1 MFNARHRVD
10 PPPAGPGPGWA
21 RGGGRAGSAHQGPGR
36 RASAPSRT
44 RAGIVTAR
52 VTASHRDGPQRCS
65 LANSCHGGN
74 RDFKLKFSGSRR
86 LRLYDPV
93 RVRASKSVGRG
104 APVTVPVTGSVTP
117 APGLRLPV
125 LLWHSGSGYTP
136 AELRHTEAESPSP
149 MSQQVGVPRDHG
161 G

>member
-21 RGGGRAGSAHQGPGR
+21 RGGAGPAAPIKAPGDVPVPRVEPERALSRPGSR
-36 RASAPSRT
+36 
-44 RAGIVTAR
+44 R
-52 VTASHRDGPQRCS
+52 VTVTDPSGVP
-65 LANSCHGGN
+65 NSCHGGN